1 MWRRFVP
8 VVLGLFLSAA
18 ATAAGPEG
26 VESGE
31 RSAAPFRVP
40 PRKAFAVLDRLEK
53 SSGQKLAP
61 APDEL
66 SLFEDAADG
75 KLDRW
80 SLAEACLIAS
90 GVTDAGQRKAYIER
104 LDELEAGSRKALDG
118 ASTAAAKGERL
129 LKFLHAGPMAK
140 GYESEQTAL
149 HTVLDKGR
157 FNCVSSAVLYNV
169 VGARLGWELRALE
182 LPGTAYSAG
191 HVFSVLLDGEARL
204 DVETTNAHGFNP
216 KRDEATLKKLQ
227 KPDGE
232 IYDPKKHKD
241 TVREVNSLGLA
252 AVIYYNRG
260 VLLSKQKKHHEGVLA
275 CFAALCL
282 DPASPSAANNAR
294 AGLTNWGNAL
304 MEGKKFEEALNVV
317 AVGLEL
323 APEDETLAN
332 NHKVVWHKYAE
343 HEMAAGREDA
353 ALAVVRRAAKAI
365 PGTEFVE
372 AEADLY
378 QREGQK
384 LTRAGRWEAAVA
396 LAGRGLKAV
405 GDGPRKELTG
415 YRNGLYLNWSNA
427 LAEKKQF
434 EAALDVLTKGLAADP
449 TDDRLRNNARVY
461 ALKQGEGLLAAGKDD
476 DALAALRRAARAVPG
491 AADDLLEAEA
501 DLYGREVAKLSKASK
516 WEEAVAFAERGL
528 KKVAEKPRKELKDTR
543 NGAYLNW
550 SNTHV
555 RKKEFEKALEVL
567 RKATKADPE
576 EDKFRNNAIA
586 VYDSWADTFM
596 KKKDW
601 AGAVKVYQKGLEQYP
616 GDSHLANN
624 LLYCEQEMKKGKK

>member
-1 MWRRFVP
+1 MWRHFIPSALILLVSVP
-8 VVLGLFLSAA
+8 AIAVE
-18 ATAAGPEG
+18 PEG
-26 VESGE
+26 GK
-31 RSAAPFRVP
+31 SAAPFRVP

-61 APDEL
+61 TPDEL

-75 KLDRW
+75 KLDKW
-80 SLAEACLIAS
+80 SYSEACLIAS
-90 GVTDAGQRKAYIER
+90 GVTDLEKRKAYLKR
-104 LDELEAGSRKALDG
+104 LDELEAGTRKALDG
-118 ASTAAAKGERL
+118 ASTAAEKGERL

-140 GYESEQTAL
+140 GYESEQTSL

-169 VGARLGWELRALE
+169 IGARLGWELRALE

-241 TVREVNSLGLA
+241 TVREVNALGLA

-260 VLLSKQKKHHEGVLA
+260 VQLSKEKKHHEGVLA
-275 CFAALCL
+275 CFGALCL
-282 DPASPSAANNAR
+282 DPASPSAANNAK

-304 MEGKKFEEALNVV
+304 MEAKKFEEALNVV

-323 APEDETLAN
+323 TPGDETLTN

-365 PGTEFVE
+365 PGKEFAG

-384 LTRAGRWEAAVA
+384 LTKAGKWDEAVA
-396 LAGRGLKAV
+396 LAGRGLKTV
-405 GDGPRKELTG
+405 GDGSRKELTE

-427 LAEKKQF
+427 LAGKKQY
-434 EAALDVLTKGLAADP
+434 ETALDVLTKGMAADP
-449 TDDRLRNNARVY
+449 ADDRLRNNARVY
-461 ALKQGEGLLAAGKDD
+461 ALKQAEGLLAAGKDD
-476 DALAALRRAARAVPG
+476 DALAALRRAAKAVPG
-491 AADDLLEAEA
+491 GADDLLEAEA
-501 DLYGREVAKLSKASK
+501 DLYGREVARLSKASK
-516 WEEAVAFAERGL
+516 WEEAVTLAERGL
-528 KKVAEKPRKELKDTR
+528 KKVAEKPRKELTATR
-543 NGAYLNW
+543 NGVYLNW

-567 RKATKADPE
+567 RKASKADPM
-576 EDKFRNNAIA
+576 DSRFRNNAIA
-586 VYDSWADTFM
+586 VYDSWANPLM

-601 AGAVKVYQKGLEQYP
+601 AGAVAVYRKGLGQFP
-616 GDSHLANN
+616 GDSHLSNN
-624 LLYCEQEMKKGKK
+624 LQYCEQEMKKGEK